1 MSSPVDDVA
10 FLARSPNRVA
20 VLRALA
26 DGPRSRHE
34 LVEETPASRV
44 TVGRILHDFAERE
57 WITHGDGAYETTT
70 RGRLVARELLGL
82 LDRLRAIERLDPVLP
97 WFAVDR
103 IDVPL
108 SAFVDSEVTVPVATD
123 PNRHHRRIGTVGA
136 AAETARMY
144 AQGVTREAIDI
155 HRSAVRDDDQR
166 LELVLT
172 RAALDAV
179 KRDEEL
185 REAFHGL
192 VSEAAVV
199 GTVDDPPPV
208 PFVGLFDDRCFVGAA
223 DDTGAF
229 AGVVESDHDAVVDW
243 AVRTLDSL
251 VERATPLDAA
261 DLDP

>member
-1 MSSPVDDVA
+1 MSRPLDDVA

-34 LVEETPASRV
+34 LVEETSASRV
-44 TVGRILHDFAERE
+44 TVGRILHDFDERE
-57 WITHGDGAYETTT
+57 WVTHGDGAYETTT
-70 RGRLVARELLGL
+70 RGRLVARELLAL
-82 LDRLRAIERLDPVLP
+82 LDRLRAVDRLDPVLP

-108 SAFVDSEVTVPVATD
+108 SAFVDSEVTVPTGTD

-136 AAETARMY
+136 AADTARMY

-166 LELVLT
+166 VELVLT

-179 KRDEEL
+179 RGDEGL
-185 REAFHGL
+185 REAFRDL
-192 VSEAAVV
+192 VSDAAFV
-199 GTVDDPPPV
+199 GIVDDPPPV
-208 PFVGLFDDRCFVGAA
+208 PFVGLFDDRCFVGAV
-223 DDTGAF
+223 DDSGAF
-229 AGVVESDHDAVVDW
+229 AGVVESDRDAVVDW

-251 VERATPLDAA
+251 VERAATLSLA
-261 DLDP
+261 DLDS